1 MKTIKAPIKKELFT
15 YDTYVTSQATS
26 GVGTLTVKSIANF
39 AVNQVLLI
47 GDLGGAGSEIIKTHA
62 TTAPTGTTITLASN
76 LVFTHPIYTKIQVL
90 AYDQVEFSKA
100 ATITGV
106 KTVMATSNIN
116 AASLETI
123 YQDSTAT
130 SGYYFYRF
138 KNSISTTYSDYSD
151 PIPFDGFDFDTVET
165 AIRYALK
172 RNKLSSYTEMIDFP
186 FCIEEINNCLRYI
199 SGKLKRWSKLQNFD
213 YVLGQTS
220 RGINEFTLP
229 TDIWETENNKSILNV
244 RIGKNYN
251 LKWLSKEDWD
261 IYMYGVKKTQVRT
274 EATAGATTLEIDNSY
289 DFLDTGSVTVFLDG
303 DLHEITYTGVTR
315 SATAGVL
322 TGIPATGTGSI
333 TETIAVGTN
342 VWQGQRE
349 GFPAYYTVFGGK
361 LYVWYLPDATSE
373 NLNVYMDYYTAPD
386 TVDSEGDKLDAFRYE
401 AVKYWL
407 TASIRDQIK
416 NDGRKDLKDGDYVWA
431 NQIISDYLRNEV
443 GSHRKKNWPRPNG
456 IIY

>member
-1 MKTIKAPIKKELFT
+1 MKTIKAPIKKEIFS
-15 YDTYVTSQATS
+15 YDTYVTAQATA
-26 GVGTLTVKSIANF
+26 GVGTLTVKSITNF

-47 GDLGGAGSEIIKTHA
+47 GDLGGEGSEIIKTHA
-62 TTAPTGTTITLASN
+62 TTTPTGTTITLASN

-100 ATITGV
+100 STTTGV

-138 KNSISTTYSDYSD
+138 KNSITTTYSDYSD
-151 PIPFDGFDFDTVET
+151 PIPFDGFDFDTVDT

-172 RNKLSSYTEMIDFP
+172 RNKLSGYTDIVDFP

-213 YVLGQTS
+213 YVLGQTA
-220 RGINEFTLP
+220 RGTNEFTLP

-244 RIGKNYN
+244 RIGKHYN
-251 LKWLSKEDWD
+251 LTWVNKEEWD
-261 IYMYGVKKTQVRT
+261 EWQYGVLHTQVTT
-274 EATAGATTLEIDNSY
+274 EASAGDTTLEIDNSY
-289 DFLDTGSVTVFLDG
+289 DFDDSGTVTVFISGTQYD
-303 DLHEITYTGVTR
+303 ITYTGVTR

-322 TGIPATGTGSI
+322 TGVPASGTGSI
-333 TETIAVGTN
+333 TVTIPVDTN
-342 VWQGQRE
+342 VWQGHSE
-349 GFPAYYTVFGGK
+349 GRPSYYTVFGGK
-361 LYVWYLPDATSE
+361 LYIWYLPDATYD
-373 NLNVYMDYYTAPD
+373 NYNVYIDYYTAP
-386 TVDSEGDKLDAFRYE
+386 TSVDSEGDTLDAFRYE

-407 TASIRDQIK
+407 TSAIRDQVK
-416 NDGRKDLKDGDYVWA
+416 NDGRRNLKDGDYIWA
-431 NQIISDYLRNEV
+431 NQIISEYIRNEV
-443 GSHRKKNWPRPNG
+443 GAHRKKTWPRQNG